1 MTKRDSTIDH
11 SLNDSQPSKPS
22 IERGASWSLN
32 ETRILLSL
40 WGQDIVQRQFTNS
53 KRTRQVWEKIAERI
67 REHGYERTPDQVR
80 IKVFNMIA
88 EYRRILKNPT
98 PERKKKCV
106 FFDALDKI
114 YQAKDTEDVKAALN
128 NYEEEYHFDA
138 ADSNM
143 ADETN
148 DSGMGANGDG
158 ENSGTD
164 NEEVFSYAM
173 SPSQTLNGQAEG
185 DQYLGRNAAIRS
197 RSTSNATYNN
207 YQAQDYNSDFDSSQS
222 VVLIDRMF
230 NHLTKEMDIMKDWI
244 KLEKE
249 RFQQEAARRKEDNER
264 QERREKAFLTALV
277 KMQEQTF
284 SFLSGSSPGTPD
296 SRANFEPSPM
306 ETQCPSSQSTYELS

>member
-1 MTKRDSTIDH
+1 MSKAH
-11 SLNDSQPSKPS
+11 SSNYDLNDSQPSKPS
-22 IERGASWSLN
+22 IERGASWSLH

-40 WGQDIVQRQFTNS
+40 WGQDMVQRQFTNS

-67 REHGYERTPDQVR
+67 RDHGWERTPDQVR

-128 NYEEEYHFDA
+128 DYEEEYHFDPS
-138 ADSNM
+138 DSNM

-173 SPSQTLNGQAEG
+173 SPSQTLNGNEGAYGQVDG
-185 DQYLGRNAAIRS
+185 DQYMGQPALRS
-197 RSTSNATYNN
+197 RSGSNATYSG
-207 YQAQDYNSDFDSSQS
+207 YQAQDYSSEYDSSQA
-222 VVLIDRMF
+222 VILIDRMF
-230 NHLTKEMDIMKDWI
+230 VHLTKEMDIMRDWI
-244 KLEKE
+244 RLEKE
-249 RFQQEAARRKEDNER
+249 RFHQEAARRKEDNER
-264 QERREKAFLTALV
+264 QERREKAFLNALV
-277 KMQEQTF
+277 SMQDQTYR
-284 SFLSGSSPGTPD
+284 FLAGSSSTFPIPPGSFD
-296 SRANFEPSPM
+296 VSPM
-306 ETQCPSSQSTYELS
+306 DTQSTFELS